1 MEYGNT
7 PQNRERIFIV
17 GFLEQKA
24 FNKFSFPNKTK
35 LKKTIH
41 SCLDKIV
48 DEKYYYNNK
57 PLYKKLKNDVVKK
70 DTIYQWRRKYVRE
83 NKSNKGISSYQLAKE
98 LGITQKSSWFM
109 GHRIRS
115 MPLYIV
121 ASSVQSV
128 ALASACLSIIRRWA
142 ERLIEQGRIEVN
154 NKTASIGDK
163 AQITDTVKIDGR
175 KIDLTRY
182 QEEETK
188 VIILNKQAGVIC
200 SNKDEKGRKSVFDLL
215 PKESRWVM
223 VGRLDLNTSGLLL
236 FTNNGDLA
244 NKLMRP
250 SSEIDR
256 EYAVRVLGKVE
267 PEDLQQLT
275 DGIELDDGFAKF
287 TRVSVGGG
295 QGANRWYKVV
305 LKEGRKREVRRLWE
319 SLGFKV
325 SRLIRIRFGEI
336 RLPDN
341 LRANQVDT
349 LKPGQVKLL
358 LDMVNLQK

>member
-1 MEYGNT
+1 MDRLQKLIATAGYG
-7 PQNRERIFIV
+7 
-17 GFLEQKA
+17 
-24 FNKFSFPNKTK
+24 S
-35 LKKTIH
+35 
-41 SCLDKIV
+41 
-48 DEKYYYNNK
+48 
-57 PLYKKLKNDVVKK
+57 
-70 DTIYQWRRKYVRE
+70 
-83 NKSNKGISSYQLAKE
+83 
-98 LGITQKSSWFM
+98 
-109 GHRIRS
+109 
-115 MPLYIV
+115 
-121 ASSVQSV
+121 
-128 ALASACLSIIRRWA
+128 RRWA

-175 KIDLTRY
+175 KIDLARY

-200 SNKDEKGRKSVFDLL
+200 SNKDEEGRKRVFDLL

-236 FTNNGDLA
+236 FTNNGNLA
-244 NKLMRP
+244 NKLMHP

-267 PEDLQQLT
+267 QEDLRQLT

-287 TRVSVGGG
+287 SRVSVGGG

-358 LDMVNLQK
+358 LDAVNLKG